1 MPSGRTHD
9 RITLWLLPIV
19 TVLTYGLTRSGDKTL
34 IVAGSFL
41 FTGLM
46 FGPDLDIHSRQFI
59 RWGWF
64 RWIWIPY
71 QKALNHRSVFSHG
84 LIIGTII
91 RVLYLTN
98 LVLVL
103 ALLILVVTNL
113 LLGWQW
119 NWQRLA
125 EDGVRSLFQHSP
137 EFIALFV
144 GMELGSMSHSLSDWG
159 SSAYKRY
166 QKGGLQAVLPKAKK
180 RRGQV
185 RNKGKSTGRKVG
197 KRTAKTQRTP
207 RKK

>member
-9 RITLWLLPIV
+9 RITLWLLPVV
-19 TVLTYGLTRSGDKTL
+19 TLVTYGLTRSGDKTL

-64 RWIWIPY
+64 RALWIPY

-91 RVLYLTN
+91 RVLYITN

-103 ALLILVVTNL
+103 TLLFLVVTQL

-125 EDGVRSLFQHSP
+125 EDGVRSLFKHSA

-144 GMELGSMSHSLSDWG
+144 GMELGSMSHSFSDWG
-159 SSAYKRY
+159 GSAYKRY
-166 QKGGLQAVLPKAKK
+166 QKGGFQAVLPKAKK
-180 RRGQV
+180 RQATSKR
-185 RNKGKSTGRKVG
+185 KSPGRKVG

-207 RKK
+207 RKKL